1 VSRFWAAALLLA
13 FTSRGAAALNL
24 SAPDA
29 RLAFFPNSYDQSR
42 ERFRAAVAAKANQG
56 GGLLPPFAIAN
67 PADEDLTIDH
77 ALFSRGGD
85 RLLVV
90 QSGIHGSEA
99 ASGAAVQ
106 LFLLDQHLDAL
117 LSRGIDVYLIH
128 ALNPWGFKHDRRTDQ
143 DNINLNRNFTIDG
156 SVYRTPSPDYQRF
169 RSIFEPTQPVSSD
182 WIDSFT
188 GDAKLL
194 ANLVADGFSSR
205 SIVDGLDNGQYRFP
219 QGLNYGGSGPA
230 AQTGFLRG
238 QLAELLARP
247 YKKILFLDFHT
258 GLGKAGT
265 LAVIKGKNPSPPLMA
280 EMSALLDQQDGIEI
294 SSAETPGFFAT
305 SGDVIDFVPSL
316 SPNPHQVLAVTMEYG
331 TLGADLIAQLKSV
344 QRLIL
349 ENQNFF
355 HGSASLAVEA
365 AVKRNFAE
373 LFNPTDPGWRRKVMD
388 AANRVFSQL
397 AVKY

>member
-1 VSRFWAAALLLA
+1 MSRLWAAALLLA
-13 FTSRGAAALNL
+13 FTSRSAAALTASSL
-24 SAPDA
+24 EAK
-29 RLAFFPNSYDQSR
+29 LGYFPESYDQSR
-42 ERFRAAVAAKANQG
+42 DRFRAAVAAKANQG
-56 GGLLPPFAIAN
+56 GGIMPPFAISN
-67 PADEDLTIDH
+67 PAGEDLTIDH

-106 LFLLDQHLDAL
+106 MFLLDQHLDAL

-128 ALNPWGFKHDRRTDQ
+128 ALNPWGFKHDRRTDHK
-143 DNINLNRNFTIDG
+143 NINLNRNFSIDG
-156 SVYRTPSPDYQRF
+156 TVYLTPSPDYRRF
-169 RSIFEPTQPVSSD
+169 RTIFEPTEPVSSD
-182 WIDSFT
+182 WINSFT

-205 SIVDGLDNGQYRFP
+205 SIIDGLDNGQYEFP
-219 QGLNYGGSGPA
+219 QGLNYGGREPA
-230 AQTGFLRG
+230 LQTGFLRG
-238 QLAELLARP
+238 QLAALLARP
-247 YKKILFLDFHT
+247 YKKVLFLDFHT
-258 GLGKAGT
+258 GLGKAGI
-265 LAVIKGKNPSPPLMA
+265 LAVIKGKNPSPALMA

-316 SPNPHQVLAVTMEYG
+316 APNPRQVLAVTMEYG
-331 TLGADLIAQLKSV
+331 TLGSDMLSQLKSA

-355 HGSASLAVEA
+355 HGSASPSVEA

-373 LFNPTDPGWRRKVMD
+373 LFNPSDPGWRRKVMD
-388 AANRVFSQL
+388 RANRVFSQL
-397 AVKY
+397 AGKF